1 MVLYGGS
8 EKPSFQKEN
17 PFPTCS
23 TDLLGQT
30 CRYAFDHGPDQVTE
44 LPQILHPISPAPGL
58 SVQAVTVTA
67 EAFCVTPVSSTLQV
81 PESINR
87 AFSCEGA
94 NCRLG

>member
-8 EKPSFQKEN
+8 EKLPFRKEN
-17 PFPTCS
+17 PFPICS

-30 CRYAFDHGPDQVTE
+30 CRYAFDHGPDQVTA

-58 SVQAVTVTA
+58 SVQAATVTA
-67 EAFCVTPVSSTLQV
+67 RSVLRDPGLLHLRI

>member
-1 MVLYGGS
+1 MVIAGGA
-8 EKPSFQKEN
+8 EKLSFQKEN

-30 CRYAFDHGPDQVTE
+30 CRYAFDHGPDQVTA

-58 SVQAVTVTA
+58 SGQAATVTA
-67 EAFCVTPVSSTLQV
+67 RSVLLDPGLLHLRI

-87 AFSCEGA
+87 AFSCEGV
-94 NCRLG
+94 NGRLG